1 MVSNAVRYASQ
12 WGSLTR
18 EETPPPCVC
27 TESWQTWRL
36 NNFETPS
43 FCLFV
48 TPRLWLHPHSPL
60 NMCCLPL
67 QHFPPFHA
75 HVDESRSDPKLWLR
89 CESQLMTC
97 LWVTWHSTSCTATLQ
112 EKKKKLVQ
120 EYVLIRVPDDRHY
133 WKAVTKMMTFL
144 NGVQLCR
151 NELPIL
157 PCPLILNLLC

>member
-1 MVSNAVRYASQ
+1 MRSDMWVSEAAWHEKKHHHR
-12 WGSLTR
+12 
-18 EETPPPCVC
+18 VC
-27 TESWQTWRL
+27 ALSHDRHGGWIIL
-36 NNFETPS
+36 KHPS

-97 LWVTWHSTSCTATLQ
+97 LWVTWHSTSCTVTLQ
-112 EKKKKLVQ
+112 EKKKKKLVQ
-120 EYVLIRVPDDRHY
+120 EYVLIRVPDDTHY
-133 WKAVTKMMTFL
+133 WKAVMKMMTFL